1 MLAHLESRNKVKPIL
16 VQYLH
21 IQCNRITNPYHIN
34 DVNVLYIKGLAIIR
48 RFIYAGIYTNLFLL
62 VLGGSI
68 DSAVYIPVSM
78 LPPSTSRNELVYIPA

>member
-1 MLAHLESRNKVKPIL
+1 MKEFQIWSSKQMAQSH
-16 VQYLH
+16 
-21 IQCNRITNPYHIN
+21 
-34 DVNVLYIKGLAIIR
+34 IKGLAIIR
-48 RFIYAGIYTNLFLL
+48 LFIYAGIYTNLFLL

>member
-1 MLAHLESRNKVKPIL
+1 MKIGELCSEIE
-16 VQYLH
+16 
-21 IQCNRITNPYHIN
+21 IN
-34 DVNVLYIKGLAIIR
+34 YKKGLAIIR
-48 RFIYAGIYTNLFLL
+48 LFIYAGIYTNLFLL